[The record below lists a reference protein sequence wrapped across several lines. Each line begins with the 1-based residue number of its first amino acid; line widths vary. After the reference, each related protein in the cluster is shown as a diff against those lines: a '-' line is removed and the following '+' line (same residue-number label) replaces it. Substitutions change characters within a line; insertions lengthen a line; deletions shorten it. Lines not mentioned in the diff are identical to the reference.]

1 MTDGTTPTRDSAIL
15 PRFRRALDEIYG
27 DRLERVVLYGSRAHG
42 NAGADSDYDV
52 AVFLKE
58 FSDRWAEADKIAAI
72 ATSILSETGAVI
84 HAMPYRSSAYLE
96 RTPLMHEIR
105 RGGLDL

>member
-15 PRFRRALDEIYG
+15 PKFRCALDEIYG
-27 DRLERVVLYGSRAHG
+27 DRLERVVLYGSRARG

-58 FSDRWAEADKIAAI
+58 FSDRWAEADKIAVLV
-72 ATSILSETGAVI
+72 TGILSETGVVI
-84 HAMPYRSSAYLE
+84 HAMLYRSSAYLE
-96 RTPLMHEIR
+96 RSPLMHEIR
-105 RGGLDL
+105 REGLDL